1 MFFLKTALG
10 KVAAGTFVAGAVA
23 VGGVGIA
30 HAAEPTAES
39 VTTVSDVTPIES
51 PAPVVTDPAPV
62 EETPAP
68 APVEETPAPV
78 EETPAPTED
87 PAPGSDD
94 TALPPPPPPA
104 PEEEPAPAPLP
115 PIERPTEVANVPGKS
130 AGHRASTP
138 EQAVANNQSHKVH
151 ADKSEHAAAQET
163 KHAEKKAEK
172 SNR

>member
-1 MFFLKTALG
+1 MSFLKTTLG
-10 KVAAGTFVAGAVA
+10 KAAAGTFVAGAVA
-23 VGGVGIA
+23 VGGIGIA
-30 HAAEPTAES
+30 NAAEPTVES
-39 VTTVSDVTPIES
+39 ITTVSEVAPIEA
-51 PAPVVTDPAPV
+51 PAPVVTEPEVPVGEAPV
-62 EETPAP
+62 PDPAP
-68 APVEETPAPV
+68 APVDPS
-78 EETPAPTED
+78 PAPTE

-94 TALPPPPPPA
+94 VVLPPPPPPA

-130 AGHRASTP
+130 AGHRAATP

-151 ADKSEHAAAQET
+151 ADKSERAAEREV